1 MGVVPPEVPGYNS
14 IPSGLPNRGGGVGR
28 VPGGGTAPAGGAS
41 GADSG
46 GGALG
51 KLAEKF
57 PRFFGNHTDQSLL
70 SRLNGS
76 GIAPN
81 GLNLAIAKQL
91 LRYGRALD
99 AAEVARIAQL
109 WGQYGPGDPVA
120 LEAIV
125 LLATQSLP
133 FNGGTL
139 QAMAQLLAG
148 GPLSHLLARL
158 TMAMQAEPDPKLA
171 GLANRLTRLWQ
182 LGHLEQDLTG
192 QFGQF
197 QQLLAGLEADLRNLD
212 WSRLGAQTRAEL
224 AHLRDLLDAQKLLA
238 GAAKGGQFLPFFVW
252 RDQQALPAE
261 LFVEAD
267 GGGHEGTLDAAG
279 FTRITVAVETRRLGR
294 VTAEITVVRDTL
306 NIRFEVADEKIKK
319 RVDGKLVLLRQR
331 LGPGPYRVDLLSVHP
346 TGGSR
351 AVSALLPKRR
361 DLRKLG
367 RVHGMM

>member
-1 MGVVPPEVPGYNS
+1 MGSVPPDVPGYNP
-14 IPSGLPNRGGGVGR
+14 IPSGLPNRGAGVGR
-28 VPGGGTAPAGGAS
+28 VPTGAAGAPGTASTGGS
-41 GADSG
+41 S
-46 GGALG
+46 ALA
-51 KLAEKF
+51 KLADAF
-57 PRFFGNHTDQSLL
+57 PRFFGTHNDQSLL
-70 SRLNGS
+70 SRLNSS

-91 LRYGRALD
+91 LRYGQALD
-99 AAEVARIAQL
+99 AASVARIAQL
-109 WGQYGPGDPVA
+109 WGQYGPNDAIA

-125 LLATQSLP
+125 LLASQGLP

-139 QAMAQLLAG
+139 QAMMQLLAG

-158 TMAMQAEPDPKLA
+158 TMAMQAEPDAKL
-171 GLANRLTRLWQ
+171 GGIANRLTRLWQ
-182 LGHLEQDLTG
+182 LGHLEKELSS

-197 QQLLAGLEADLRNLD
+197 QQLLAGLESELSRLD
-212 WSRLGAQTRAEL
+212 WNRLGPQTQAEL
-224 AHLRDLLDAQKLLA
+224 AHLRDLLEAQKLLA
-238 GAAKGGQFLPFFVW
+238 ANGKGGQFMPFFVW
-252 RDQQALPAE
+252 RDQQPLPAE
-261 LFVEAD
+261 LFVESD
-267 GGGHEGTLDAAG
+267 GGGHEGALDAAA
-279 FTRITVAVETRRLGR
+279 FTRITVAVETRKLGR

-319 RVDGKLVLLRQR
+319 RMDSKLVLLRQR

-346 TGGSR
+346 TGPSR